1 MLSVQPRDVGSD
13 VGLGA
18 VALEE
23 FLHPCPRIGKQQ
35 LVDELDGRRRALD
48 IQQDGADVLQ
58 LDTVLSGMYVWPM
71 QTGW

>member
-1 MLSVQPRDVGSD
+1 
-13 VGLGA
+13 

-23 FLHPCPRIGKQQ
+23 FLHPRPRIRKQQ

-58 LDTVLSGMYVWPM
+58 LATVPSGMYVGPM